1 MITTLAVHGFR
12 SLRDVVVPLGPV
24 TVVTGA
30 NGSGKSSL
38 YRALHLLADAASGQL
53 VASLARAGGLGS
65 VLWAGPEHVSRAMKL
80 GEVPVEGAG
89 RRRRPVSLTLG
100 FTTDLFGYLVDVGL
114 PIPRTTKFVRD
125 PAIKREAVFGG
136 PVLRP
141 ASILVRRKGPLV
153 AVREA
158 DGWRDVLN
166 DLPDHMS
173 MLDEVVDRETYPEL
187 AAVRQ
192 QVRSWRFYDAF
203 RTDPLSPAR
212 QPGVGTWT
220 PVLAGDGSDLA
231 AAVQTIL
238 ESGQSGAFTD
248 AIRRALDGGRVSVT
262 DAGSRFHL
270 EFHQPGLLRPL
281 GADELSDGTLRFLLL
296 AAALAS
302 PRPPRLLVL
311 NEPET
316 SLHPEVLP
324 GLAELVRTAADL
336 TQVVVVTHSASMVAA
351 LTGGDADRVVH
362 HELRKELGETVIDGQ
377 GLLTRPPWEWG
388 HR

>member
-24 TVVTGA
+24 TVVTGP

-38 YRALHLLADAASGQL
+38 YRALHLLADAAGGRL

-80 GEVPVEGAG
+80 GEAPVEGTG

-100 FTTDLFGYLVDVGL
+100 FAGDQFGYLVDVGL
-114 PIPRTTKFVRD
+114 PIPRTTMFGRD
-125 PAIKREAVFGG
+125 PAIKREAVFAA

-141 ASILVRRKGPLV
+141 ASTLVKRKGPPV
-153 AVREA
+153 SVRDA
-158 DGWRDVLN
+158 GGWHDVLD
-166 DLPDHMS
+166 DLPGHTS
-173 MLDEVVDRETYPEL
+173 MLDEVVDRDAYPEL
-187 AAVRQ
+187 AAVRH
-192 QVRSWRFYDAF
+192 QVRSWRFYDGF
-203 RTDPLSPAR
+203 RTDPQAPAR

-238 ESGQSGAFTD
+238 ESGQADAFTA
-248 AIRRALDGGRVSVT
+248 AIHRALDGGRVAVT
-262 DAGSRFHL
+262 DAGGRFHL
-270 EFHQPGLLRPL
+270 EFHQRGLLRPL
-281 GADELSDGTLRFLLL
+281 GAEELSDGTLRFLLL

-302 PRPPRLLVL
+302 PRPPGLLVL

-324 GLAELVRTAADL
+324 GLAGLVRAAAER
-336 TQVVVVTHSASMVAA
+336 TQVVVVTHAASVVAA
-351 LTGGDADRVVH
+351 LTEDDDRVVH
-362 HELRKELGETVIDGQ
+362 HELRKELGETLVADQ

-388 HR
+388 TR